1 MKSLPGFAVN
11 RVGSAPGA
19 ELFQFDTTGR
29 VLLVLDRE
37 VVALLALAAPEC
49 NFYSCANSHF
59 SAPPCSIG
67 RVWRPVASLNVPRRL
82 RAFERAKTARPA
94 DR

>member
-1 MKSLPGFAVN
+1 MQSVLTATW
-11 RVGSAPGA
+11 A
-19 ELFQFDTTGR
+19 ELIQFQAVWSVTT
-29 VLLVLDRE
+29 VLRRN
-37 VVALLALAAPEC
+37 VVALLALAAPEY
-49 NFYSCANSHF
+49 NFDSCANSHF

-67 RVWRPVASLNVPRRL
+67 RVWQPVASLNVPRRL